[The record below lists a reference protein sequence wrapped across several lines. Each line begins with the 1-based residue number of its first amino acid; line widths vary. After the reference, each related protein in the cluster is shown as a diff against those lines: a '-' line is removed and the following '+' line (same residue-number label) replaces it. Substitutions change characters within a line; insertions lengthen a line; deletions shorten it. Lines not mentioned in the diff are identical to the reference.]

1 MDSNLQIKSYN
12 ALKKNFQLLPT
23 TYLRSLFYGGQV
35 YYHDNFVMILKF
47 IKTKITVLTE
57 VATSVKTIEAP
68 NKQNQGYSKV
78 KSKKWLYWVEQSQ
91 VEPDCHQTLFRSGA
105 DTH

>member
-12 ALKKNFQLLPT
+12 ALQKNFQLLPT

-57 VATSVKTIEAP
+57 VAASVKTIEVP
-68 NKQNQGYSKV
+68 NK
-78 KSKKWLYWVEQSQ
+78 
-91 VEPDCHQTLFRSGA
+91 
-105 DTH
+105 